1 MKLIVGLGNP
11 GPKYQTTRHNI
22 GFLFIDALAEVF
34 GGSRSFKNEF
44 KAETQKL
51 KIGDE
56 PVILC
61 KPQTF
66 MNLSG
71 EAVQPL
77 LKFYNMTLVDLLVV
91 HDEVD
96 QPFGQLKFQVRR
108 GHGGH
113 NGIRN
118 IHQLLGS
125 DDYSRLRLGVGRPPV
140 IVNDAGEPVGKTIEV
155 ADWVLQSFSKAEQN
169 KIPEFFELAMSG
181 VEVWMKQGIGQ
192 ASTQFN
198 GKAVG

>member
-11 GPKYQTTRHNI
+11 GPKYLLTRHNV
-22 GFLFIDALAEVF
+22 GFLFIDMYARLRAENA
-34 GGSRSFKNEF
+34 SFKSEF
-44 KAETQKL
+44 KAETLKI

-56 PVILC
+56 HVILC

-71 EAVQPL
+71 ESVQPL
-77 LKFYNMTLVDLLVV
+77 MKFYILSTDDLLVV

-96 QPFGQLKFQVRR
+96 IPFANLKFQPKR

-118 IHQLLGS
+118 IHQMLGT
-125 DDYSRLRLGVGRPPV
+125 DNYGRLRLGVGRPP
-140 IVNDAGEPVGKTIEV
+140 AGVPIET
-155 ADWVLQSFSKAEQN
+155 ADWVLANFSKDEQTQLPDFLSTAIEGAELWVS
-169 KIPEFFELAMSG
+169 KGL
-181 VEVWMKQGIGQ
+181 Q
-192 ASTQFN
+192 AAATKFN
-198 GKAVG
+198 LRGE

>member
-11 GPKYQTTRHNI
+11 GPKYQLTRHNV
-22 GFLFIDALAEVF
+22 GFLVIDALVETLT
-34 GGSRSFKNEF
+34 GRRQYKSEF

-51 KIGDE
+51 TFAGE
-56 PVILC
+56 SILVC

-71 EAVQPL
+71 ESVQPL
-77 LKFYNMTLVDLLVV
+77 MKFYNLQAPSDLIVV

-96 QPFGQLKFQVRR
+96 VGFGALRFQQKR

-118 IHQLLGS
+118 IHQQLGS
-125 DDYSRLRLGVGRPPV
+125 DDYARLRVGVGRPPV
-140 IVNDAGEPVGKTIEV
+140 YVNDQGEKTGAVQEV
-155 ADWVLQSFSKAEQN
+155 HEWVLSNFSKAEQSQL
-169 KIPEFFELAMSG
+169 PEFLDVCLKG
-181 VEVWMKQGIGQ
+181 LEVWVKLGLAQ

-198 GKAVG
+198 KSK